1 MVSSFFFRRTPEH
14 FETQTV
20 VKSVVKI
27 QGQKQLHR

>member
-1 MVSSFFFRRTPEH
+1 MVSSFFFRRASER

-27 QGQKQLHR
+27 QGRKQLHR